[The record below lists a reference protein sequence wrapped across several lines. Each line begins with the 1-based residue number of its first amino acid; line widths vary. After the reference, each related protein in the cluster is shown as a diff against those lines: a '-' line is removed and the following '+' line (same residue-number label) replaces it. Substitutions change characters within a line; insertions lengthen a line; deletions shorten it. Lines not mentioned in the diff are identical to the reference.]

1 MDIKIKDGDILLDE
15 TGAPVYIDGMEEM
28 LQQVMICITAQ
39 KGRFIYN
46 KDLGC
51 YAVTDMSGE
60 REVRRLEAR
69 LKEAVLPLKGVQLWV
84 NSAWELLDGGVVADI
99 TVSDGTRQITT
110 EVIL

>member
-15 TGAPVYIDGMEEM
+15 TGAPVYVDGMEEI
-28 LQQVMICITAQ
+28 LQQVMICITAE
-39 KGRFIYN
+39 KGGFIYN

-51 YAVTDMSGE
+51 CAVTDMSGE

-69 LKEAVLPLKGVQLWV
+69 LKESVLPLKGVKLWV
-84 NSAWELLDGGVVADI
+84 NSAWQLVDGGVVADI
-99 TVSDGTRQITT
+99 TVSDGTKEITT